1 MFALLSQRRLR
12 WLGHV
17 GHIERI
23 PKEILYG
30 ELKRDLKAGNISPAG
45 WVAIA
50 TERSHWRLAV
60 KAGTQAGE
68 EKKERRRLREASQ
81 SYDATTAT
89 EPTDPESDCTYSHR
103 QALQLNHWL
112 NLGADSIVSR
122 DRWMPTSLISQ
133 IYLWT
138 TVKQVRFVSVTHF
151 LIREWDAFKCMPCIY
166 K

>member
-50 TERSHWRLAV
+50 TDRSHWRLAV

-81 SYDATTAT
+81 SYVRCNNCDRACRSRIGLYVQPQAGAATQPLTKSWRWFHCL
-89 EPTDPESDCTYSHR
+89 PRQVDTDKSHFS
-103 QALQLNHWL
+103 
-112 NLGADSIVSR
+112 NLFMNNCKTSSLCLCDPLF
-122 DRWMPTSLISQ
+122 DTWMGRTQ
-133 IYLWT
+133 VHAVYL
-138 TVKQVRFVSVTHF
+138 
-151 LIREWDAFKCMPCIY
+151 
-166 K
+166 